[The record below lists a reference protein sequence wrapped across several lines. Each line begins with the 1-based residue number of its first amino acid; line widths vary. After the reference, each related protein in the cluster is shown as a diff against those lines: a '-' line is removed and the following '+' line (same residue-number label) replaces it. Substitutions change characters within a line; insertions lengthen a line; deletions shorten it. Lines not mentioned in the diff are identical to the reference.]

1 MPFIALQKSTGKRI
15 DITTI
20 ESPRAELRA
29 DDMACPVCG
38 SPMLVKAGLI
48 NRAHFAHKPGR
59 EDCPYAA
66 YSAGET
72 QEHREAKQLIR
83 DHMSDWFSEYGIARP
98 ELEVYVPE
106 VTHAR
111 NRIADVMFTF
121 PGGWRVA
128 HEVQLASITV
138 GDLQDRTEDYE
149 RAGIDVFWWFGR
161 DAFGKGAL
169 EWSIRRYGF
178 YLKVELLEVP
188 KATETVFNSARADQ
202 VAIRNRQL
210 ESVGL

>member
-1 MPFIALQKSTGKRI
+1 MPFIALQQSTGKRI

-20 ESPRAELRA
+20 ESPRTELRVA
-29 DDMACPVCG
+29 DMVCPVCG

-83 DHMSDWFSEYGIARP
+83 DHLSDWFAEYGIARP

-106 VTHAR
+106 VMHAR

-149 RAGIDVFWWFGR
+149 SAGIDVFWWFGR

-178 YLKVELLEVP
+178 YFKVEMLEG
-188 KATETVFNSARADQ
+188 KRAIETVFYPAEARKAQ
-202 VAIRNRQL
+202 LLERQL
-210 ESVGL
+210 QSAGI